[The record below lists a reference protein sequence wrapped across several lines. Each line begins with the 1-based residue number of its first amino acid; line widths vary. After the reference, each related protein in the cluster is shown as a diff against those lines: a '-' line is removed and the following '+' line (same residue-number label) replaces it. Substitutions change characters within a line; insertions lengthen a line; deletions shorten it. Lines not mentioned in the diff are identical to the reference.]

1 MKTTLEIYCNRN
13 FRVEQI
19 FNFKE
24 QKKGTTIIKNFE
36 KRKFIL
42 VTETI
47 WHENIDWYIHL
58 IHIWSILKFIICYN
72 RGFRIWKF

>member
-47 WHENIDWYIHL
+47 
-58 IHIWSILKFIICYN
+58 
-72 RGFRIWKF
+72 